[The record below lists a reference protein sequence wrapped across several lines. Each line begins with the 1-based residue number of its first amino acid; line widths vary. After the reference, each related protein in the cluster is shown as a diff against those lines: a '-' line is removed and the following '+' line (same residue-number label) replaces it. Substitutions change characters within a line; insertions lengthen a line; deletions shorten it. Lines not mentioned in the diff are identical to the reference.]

1 MNGFRMEATN
11 VGQYIDDVQ
20 NETINSN
27 QAVQRDF
34 VWTVEM
40 INNLVYS
47 AVSQKV
53 FIPNIILAEENKG
66 EVTTTYIV
74 DGNQRTEA
82 LRRFRYD
89 NYRVSATIR
98 NPIVTYNRKKHDEN
112 NKIMRDKN
120 GEVIWEVAEFDL
132 RKKTY
137 DDLPAELQR
146 QFNKCPLMATIYQDC
161 ITEETSDLVNLYN
174 NHVGMNVSQKSLTYI
189 GKFATEIKRIK
200 DNNKFLL
207 NGTALTENEKHKG
220 NWERVIAESVMGVFH
235 IDEWKKDPKKMCE
248 YLNNNSSTE
257 EFLKVEEYF
266 NRIEPYSDKLKT
278 PKIMELFVAKDMAV
292 WMMVFDRFTKF
303 NRPDEEFGSFVKA
316 FSETLRNIKI
326 EDGTWD
332 ELDADKHT
340 KDKSV
345 IEKKVN
351 HITTLMKN
359 YLHIDTTETENNNE
373 EESTEDNTEETVL
386 SFVRENVDSNATNND
401 IEAYTDLVDYCFNH
415 GQIKIDAPI
424 YQKCQT
430 ALIALMT
437 YACQGE
443 NEDKFEEWIKKY
455 QNQTKFSLS
464 QKTNYIFMKNSF
476 DKYISV

>member
-34 VWTVEM
+34 VWSIEM
-40 INNLVYS
+40 INNLIYS

-53 FIPNIILAEENKG
+53 FIPNLILAEENKG
-66 EVTTTYIV
+66 DITTTYIV

-89 NYRVSATIR
+89 NYKVSATIR

-112 NKIMRDKN
+112 NKIVRDEN
-120 GEVIWEVAEFDL
+120 GEVVWETAEFDM

-137 DDLPAELQR
+137 DDLPMELQR

-161 ITEETSDLVNLYN
+161 TTDETSDLVNLYN
-174 NHVGMNVSQKSLTYI
+174 NHVGMNVSQKSLTYV
-189 GKFATEIKRIK
+189 GKYANEIKRIK
-200 DNNKFLL
+200 DNNKFLM

-235 IDEWKKDPKKMCE
+235 FEEWKKDPKKMCA
-248 YLNNNSSTE
+248 YLNDNSNIN
-257 EFLKVEEYF
+257 EFLKIEEYF
-266 NRIEPYSDKLKT
+266 NRLESYSDKLTT

-292 WMMVFDRFTKF
+292 WMMVFDKFTKF
-303 NRPDEEFGSFVKA
+303 NRPDGDFGKFLNA
-316 FSETLRNIKI
+316 FEQFREKKI
-326 EDGTWD
+326 NGTTWN

-345 IEKKVN
+345 IEHKVN
-351 HITTLMKN
+351 HIVILIKE
-359 YLHIDTTETENNNE
+359 YLHINA
-373 EESTEDNTEETVL
+373 EESVEDNTEESIL
-386 SFVRENVDSNATNND
+386 SFVQENADSEVTNED
-401 IEAYTDLVDYCFNH
+401 VEEYTDLVDYCFNH
-415 GQIKIDAPI
+415 NQIKIDIPL
-424 YQKCQT
+424 YQKCQM
-430 ALIALMT
+430 ALIALMA
-437 YACQGE
+437 YACKH
-443 NEDKFEEWIKKY
+443 NKEDDFEKWIQKY
-455 QNQTKFSLS
+455 KNQTNFSPS
-464 QKTNYIFMKNSF
+464 QKINFTYMKNSF
-476 DKYISV
+476 NKMLHKK